1 MKYLCAVIAVLLI
14 VASALTFY
22 SFSEQQS
29 ERTVLHWI
37 TVHNPAREKQA
48 KLFEEWMVENGYPPV
63 ELRIEGPKQ
72 ARKNIIQ
79 GVAGVA
85 GDIYDCYPGELVL
98 FQSIGLLE
106 DVTDIAQ
113 KMGFG
118 PSETYAEISSEL
130 IVDGRQYGFPRSVN
144 AMVFWVNVEAFERV
158 GLPVPPT
165 TWTFEEFEE
174 QGNRY
179 VQLSND
185 PGEHQTVYFTS
196 PWGLF
201 QTTIILRSMG
211 VDVYN
216 ETMTGSNLNTP
227 EAKEIYA
234 MVYRWTNDL
243 NLMPTA
249 AESKELASGSSKTS
263 MVQMHLFSQGN
274 FGIIFASRWGVMYFR
289 EVGPK
294 RLSISEYPHSSYR
307 NTLLYASC
315 SAVYVGSKHKDLA
328 VYFLKFMASDAF
340 NRGIVGN
347 SEGFPPLPKYAYEEA
362 YSYPPEHPNEW
373 GLHDRLRDV
382 ANEIAIPRS
391 YSLFIQS
398 GVFARHEKNAMDSL
412 MASRIS
418 VDDALDELVAS
429 IEKDMERFADESEN
443 LKAKFEKQIQ
453 NQKEIERF
461 RREGEMVPL
470 HLITNPFYR
479 RYYVDQGWSLPE
491 GGKRSTTP
499 SSVE

>member
-1 MKYLCAVIAVLLI
+1 M
-14 VASALTFY
+14 
-22 SFSEQQS
+22 
-29 ERTVLHWI
+29 
-37 TVHNPAREKQA
+37 
-48 KLFEEWMVENGYPPV
+48 
-63 ELRIEGPKQ
+63 
-72 ARKNIIQ
+72 IQ

-85 GDIYDCYPGELVL
+85 GDIFDCYPGELVL
-98 FQSIGLLE
+98 FQSTGLLE

-113 KMGFG
+113 EMGFG
-118 PSETYAEISSEL
+118 PSETYAEISSEV

-158 GLPVPPT
+158 GLPVPPAE
-165 TWTFEEFEE
+165 WTFDEFEE

-216 ETMTGSNLNTP
+216 ETMTGSNLDTP

-234 MVYRWTNDL
+234 MIYRWTNDL

-274 FGIIFASRWGVMYFR
+274 FGIVFASRWGVMYFR
-289 EVGPK
+289 EIGPQ
-294 RLSISEYPHSSYR
+294 RLSISEYPYSSYR
-307 NTLLYASC
+307 NTLLYSSA
-315 SAVYVGSKHKDLA
+315 SAVYKGSKHKDLA
-328 VYFLKFMASDAF
+328 VCFLKFMASDAF

-382 ANEIAIPRS
+382 ANEIA
-391 YSLFIQS
+391 
-398 GVFARHEKNAMDSL
+398 
-412 MASRIS
+412 
-418 VDDALDELVAS
+418 
-429 IEKDMERFADESEN
+429 
-443 LKAKFEKQIQ
+443 
-453 NQKEIERF
+453 
-461 RREGEMVPL
+461 
-470 HLITNPFYR
+470 
-479 RYYVDQGWSLPE
+479 
-491 GGKRSTTP
+491 
-499 SSVE
+499 